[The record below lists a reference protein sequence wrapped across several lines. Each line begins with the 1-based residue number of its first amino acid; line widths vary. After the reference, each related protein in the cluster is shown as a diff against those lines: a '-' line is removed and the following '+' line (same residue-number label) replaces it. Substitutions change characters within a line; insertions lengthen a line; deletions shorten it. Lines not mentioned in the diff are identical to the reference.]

1 MIFDHNFFI
10 KYSHVKYMKTFS
22 VRSDKFVFY
31 VVIMIFLV
39 STIWIS
45 SVSALPQQETSLG
58 VKITNPA
65 IGYW

>member
-1 MIFDHNFFI
+1 
-10 KYSHVKYMKTFS
+10 MKTFS